1 MKNISVGEIEK
12 IQKGKYSKNVSETLE
27 LIEENISN
35 AELSLKWIAS
45 SKIFMSMD
53 YLGRLFRNETGMA
66 FSQYVLKRRIEYAKN
81 LLVSEPDIKIYTV
94 AYKSGFGDNS
104 QHFADMFKKHTGVTP
119 REFQK
124 NNTCEN

>member
-1 MKNISVGEIEK
+1 MENMNVCVIEQ
-12 IQKGKYSKNVSETLE
+12 IRKGKYSKNVSETLK
-27 LIEENISN
+27 LIEENLSN
-35 AELSLKWIAS
+35 PDLSLKWIAS
-45 SKIFMSMD
+45 TKIFMSMD

-66 FSQYVLKRRIEYAKN
+66 FSQYVAKRRIEYAKE
-81 LLVSEPDIKIYTV
+81 LLISEPDIKIYNV

-104 QHFADMFKKHTGVTP
+104 QHFADIFKKHTGFTP